1 MIITFFVSITFYSIF
16 IIRRSFDC
24 KLIIITFS
32 SSSLSPAYPSSERLY
47 VEVPDIDHF
56 LPSSSLSGV
65 FVIILTFDHPRHEQH
80 LKLGLAMK
88 LYTFIFCTSSIRLY
102 TLYVWSSSP
111 WAAFEAWLNN
121 ETLYFYTLYIIR
133 LYTLYV
139 WSSPPWAWAAFEA
152 ELSIETWGASLL
164 DQSYPHFT
172 FN

>member
-65 FVIILTFDHPRHEQH
+65 FVIIWTFDHPRHEQH
-80 LKLGLAMK
+80 LKLSLALK
-88 LYTFIFCTSSIRLY
+88 LYTSSDFILYTFDHPPHEHEQHLKLSLALKHEEPPSLTSPVHTSPLIKPNSIRIEENFNILKIHQNF
-102 TLYVWSSSP
+102 LKKV
-111 WAAFEAWLNN
+111 
-121 ETLYFYTLYIIR
+121 
-133 LYTLYV
+133 
-139 WSSPPWAWAAFEA
+139 
-152 ELSIETWGASLL
+152 SI
-164 DQSYPHFT
+164 T
-172 FN
+172 F

>member
-80 LKLGLAMK
+80 LKLGLTMK
-88 LYTFIFCTSSIRLY
+88 LYTFILCTSSDFILY
-102 TLYVWSSSP
+102 MFDHPPHEHEQHLKLSLTLKHEEPPSLTSSP
-111 WAAFEAWLNN
+111 IH
-121 ETLYFYTLYIIR
+121 T
-133 LYTLYV
+133 
-139 WSSPPWAWAAFEA
+139 SPLIKPN
-152 ELSIETWGASLL
+152 SI
-164 DQSYPHFT
+164 
-172 FN
+172 